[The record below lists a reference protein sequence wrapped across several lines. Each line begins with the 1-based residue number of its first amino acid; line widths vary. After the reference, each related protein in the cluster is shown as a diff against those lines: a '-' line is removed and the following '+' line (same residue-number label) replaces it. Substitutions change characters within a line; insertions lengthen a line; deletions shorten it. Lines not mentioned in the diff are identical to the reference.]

1 MWQAGAHRPS
11 CHASKSTHATPLPA
25 PLCCLQVA
33 DMSTLKPSSMLRLV
47 EQWPGSGNTNEL
59 VQLANNASNR
69 VGVINRVGGNIK
81 GVVGRKAA
89 Q

>member
-1 MWQAGAHRPS
+1 
-11 CHASKSTHATPLPA
+11 
-25 PLCCLQVA
+25 
-33 DMSTLKPSSMLRLV
+33 MSTLKPSSMLRLV